1 MAQVIFW
8 VAILTLACSY
18 VIPAARATLTEEEQ
32 AELLKAHNHYRGL
45 VDPVATNML
54 RMVSAFVA
62 NTDLLLHTHACILP
76 QT

>member
-8 VAILTLACSY
+8 VAILTLACSC

-54 RMVSAFVA
+54 RMVSAFVDDA
-62 NTDLLLHTHACILP
+62 QILI
-76 QT
+76 